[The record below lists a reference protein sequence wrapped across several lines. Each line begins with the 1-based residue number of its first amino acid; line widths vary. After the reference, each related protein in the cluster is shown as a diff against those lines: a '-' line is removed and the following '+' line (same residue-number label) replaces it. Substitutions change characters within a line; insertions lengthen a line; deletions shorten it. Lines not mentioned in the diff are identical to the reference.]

1 MSGVGASDRLKRAGS
16 GGVRL
21 LAHGLRRAGIG
32 LFRKGQRLR
41 GDEGASLV
49 EVAISL
55 SVYLTLLFGVIEL
68 LLSLYA
74 YNFVSDAAREA
85 TRFAVI
91 RGANS
96 CVPSPSFP
104 NCNLGPPSITSTT
117 DPSLN
122 PVLQYIDTFRYPGL
136 SPDNLSADVS
146 WWVAH
151 QNANGHTNWTT
162 QCAGALDAKGNA
174 CNAEGNAVRVVV
186 TYNFPL
192 RLPWMSAHLLKVS
205 STSQMVINI

>member
-1 MSGVGASDRLKRAGS
+1 MRRG
-16 GGVRL
+16 RL
-21 LAHGLRRAGIG
+21 LTQALRPISRRRVRQV
-32 LFRKGQRLR
+32 L

-55 SVYLTLLFGVIEL
+55 AVYVTLLFAVIEF
-68 LLSLYA
+68 LLSMYA

-96 CVPSPSFP
+96 CVPNPSFP
-104 NCNLGPPSITSTT
+104 NCNLGPPNVTSST
-117 DPSLN
+117 DASLN
-122 PVLQYIDTFRYPGL
+122 PVLQYIDSLRYPGL
-136 SPDNLSADVS
+136 SPDNLSADVT

-151 QNANGHTNWTT
+151 QNASGHTDWAT
-162 QCAGALDAKGNA
+162 QCTGALDAKGNA

-192 RLPWMSAHLLKVS
+192 RLPWINAHILKVS
-205 STSQMVINI
+205 STSQMAINF